1 MITYIT
7 DQRAGEPDILA
18 GIEHCTLEIR
28 DLAGEGQTGHVL
40 LEVPAP
46 QAGWTHES
54 LNAVQ
59 PQEAKGG
66 ADAYLNDHWIGS
78 TEV

>member
-1 MITYIT
+1 MIAYIT
-7 DQRAGEPDILA
+7 DRRPGEPDILA

-28 DLAGEGQTGHVL
+28 DLAGHDLTGRVL

-59 PQEAKGG
+59 PPESKAG
-66 ADAYLNDHWIGS
+66 ADAYLNGNWIGS